1 MYKIFDIIKI
11 KAVEMGLINRD
22 YYKVIMLTKQ
32 CMMESRLEMNQRI
45 LAARSRAFV

>member
-11 KAVEMGLINRD
+11 KAVEMALVNRD
-22 YYKVIMLTKQ
+22 YYKVIMLTRQ
-32 CMMESRLEMNQRI
+32 CMMESRLEQNERI